1 MFEIASRDSGAY
13 ARLLIGRARH
23 LMLNARQ
30 NKVAPYHISPQQAY
44 LLFILQSLGH
54 KATLSELAG
63 YIDRGIK
70 TLSMELTRME
80 KDGLVKKTRTT
91 PKSTLLTIELTEK
104 GFEIYKNTNN
114 FKSDKAIMSFLS
126 EEECQKL
133 ISMLNKII
141 IKAGTYRTRINYF
154 EIK

>member
-1 MFEIASRDSGAY
+1 MFEIASKDSSIY
-13 ARLLIGRARH
+13 TRLLMGRARH

-30 NKVAPYHISPQQAY
+30 KEVAPYHVSPQQAY

-63 YIDRGIK
+63 YINRGIN
-70 TLSMELTRME
+70 TLSMELTKME
-80 KDGLVKKTRTT
+80 KDGLVKKTRET

-104 GFEIYKNTNN
+104 GLETYKKTN
-114 FKSDKAIMSFLS
+114 KLKTDIAIMSVLS
-126 EEECQKL
+126 EEERQKL

-141 IKAGTYRTRINYF
+141 IKAGTYRPRIN
-154 EIK
+154 